1 MKNKERLI
9 TLLNVLY
16 KLISGCISFRINSTL
31 NYIISDTQ
39 TGFLKGRYIGEN
51 TRFTYDL
58 MDYTDNENIPG
69 LLVLIDFEKAFDSM
83 SWSFIYKVLQF
94 FGFGNTIID
103 WVKILN
109 NDFKAAVL
117 QCGFLSE
124 QFNIQGGC
132 RQGDPIAPYLFIIC
146 AEILA
151 ILIKQNH
158 DIGGI
163 IINGNEHKISQ
174 NADDT
179 CLILDGSPE
188 SLFTALD
195 TIDFFSNLSGLK
207 INSSKTK
214 IVWIGS
220 KKFPVK
226 FFIILA
232 GSSIG
237 VPLLL
242 ICLELNFLLIWI
254 KLLR

>member
-1 MKNKERLI
+1 
-9 TLLNVLY
+9 
-16 KLISGCISFRINSTL
+16 
-31 NYIISDTQ
+31 
-39 TGFLKGRYIGEN
+39 
-51 TRFTYDL
+51 

-124 QFNIQGGC
+124 QFNIQRGC
-132 RQGDPIAPYLFIIC
+132 RQGDPIAPCLFIIC

-174 NADDT
+174 YADDT
-179 CLILDGSPE
+179 CLILDGSPQ

-220 KKFPVK
+220 KKIFQ
-226 FFIILA
+226 
-232 GSSIG
+232 
-237 VPLLL
+237 
-242 ICLELNFLLIWI
+242 
-254 KLLR
+254 

>member
-1 MKNKERLI
+1 M
-9 TLLNVLY
+9 V
-16 KLISGCISFRINSTL
+16 
-31 NYIISDTQ
+31 
-39 TGFLKGRYIGEN
+39 
-51 TRFTYDL
+51 
-58 MDYTDNENIPG
+58 YTENENIPG

-124 QFNIQGGC
+124 QFNIQRGC
-132 RQGDPIAPYLFIIC
+132 RQGDPITPYLFIIC

-174 NADDT
+174 YADDT
-179 CLILDGSPE
+179 CLILDGSPQ

-220 KKFPVK
+220 KKISSEVFHHSRWK
-226 FFIILA
+226 LDW
-232 GSSIG
+232 GSTS
-237 VPLLL
+237 
-242 ICLELNFLLIWI
+242 FD
-254 KLLR
+254 LLRIEFSVDLDKITSLNYGHQIPTFFFL